1 MNATLS
7 ILLCIALS
15 GMSFFTLA
23 EEAANDETH
32 IDETRYVN
40 MRSLVAN
47 YGGAGKL
54 KFLRTE
60 ISLRVSSQEIQK
72 LVKYHLPAL
81 RHAIIMLM
89 SKQTDEAFSSVESK
103 NKLRLKALTEIKKI
117 MQEEEG
123 QEYIDDLLFSSFFIQ
138 R

>member
-1 MNATLS
+1 MKAALS

-15 GMSFFTLA
+15 GMSFFALA
-23 EEAANDETH
+23 EEATTDDTNIED
-32 IDETRYVN
+32 TRYIN
-40 MRSLVAN
+40 MKSLVAN
-47 YGGAGKL
+47 YGGTGKL

-60 ISLRVSSQEIQK
+60 ISLRVSSKEIQQ
-72 LVKYHLPAL
+72 LVQYHLPAL
-81 RHAIIMLM
+81 RHVIIMLM
-89 SKQTDEAFSSVESK
+89 SKQTDEAFASVESK
-103 NKLRLKALTEIKKI
+103 NELRLQALAEAKKV